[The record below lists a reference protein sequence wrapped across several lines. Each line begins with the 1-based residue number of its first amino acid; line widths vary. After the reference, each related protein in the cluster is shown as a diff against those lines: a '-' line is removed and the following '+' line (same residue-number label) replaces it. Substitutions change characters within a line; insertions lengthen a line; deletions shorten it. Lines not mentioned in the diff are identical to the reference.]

1 MNNYFSRRGKSKAAD
16 EDVKL
21 AVESAES
28 TVDPGARPETTN
40 HAPSQTNSQTTRQ
53 TTEESVLQAGNEG
66 SAVVLRLAITRT
78 ARRLRQEAGSDLSPT
93 ALAALASIERHAPL
107 TPTGLAEIEGVK
119 RPTATRVIN
128 HLIERELIERLPDPN
143 DGRSCRLTL
152 TAAGSGYLAEA
163 RSRKSA
169 YLARLLDSLPA
180 DDVATLERAA
190 IILEDALEDSDQR
203 QNT

>member
-1 MNNYFSRRGKSKAAD
+1 MSNYFFRKKDASAAD
-16 EDVKL
+16 TLGKTGL
-21 AVESAES
+21 AGPDQFTE
-28 TVDPGARPETTN
+28 PETTSQ
-40 HAPSQTNSQTTRQ
+40 ADSQTIRQ
-53 TTEESVLQAGNEG
+53 TTEESVIHAGNEG

-78 ARRLRQEAGSDLSPT
+78 ARRLRQEVGSDLSPT

-143 DGRSCRLTL
+143 DGRSCHLTL
-152 TAAGSGYLAEA
+152 TTAGSDYLAEA

-169 YLARLLDSLPA
+169 YLARLLNSLPA

-190 IILEDALEDSDQR
+190 IILEDALEDSDR
-203 QNT
+203 GQNR